1 MSAPAFEAA
10 VRRVSASSSGRGLGA
25 ARRVGSAHRVARV
38 SHRQHA
44 SFRTARAERVRR
56 RGAAAAPCAEK
67 YAVSTE
73 DAKAMFDARF
83 PPGSVPVAVRETAC
97 GRGLVALRPID
108 EGDLLLSVPWRHT
121 VHVFEGGHDD
131 PDDLRLALE
140 LLRVLDGG
148 GADAP
153 EDERVSVWRAY
164 RPMLPS
170 STGAAA
176 FWTERNVDELQHADA
191 VEETRAL
198 RLQFEASATRRAD
211 ATHTKEDILWA
222 LSMVHSRSFSVTT
235 PEGTA
240 RALVPFADLF
250 NHKPE
255 SPAQAR
261 NTDAVLQAALA
272 AERRA
277 DDEKTND
284 DAKHRS
290 NEGSSNDGNAPPRAN
305 AHARSGEPW
314 SVTHDDALGFDAS
327 ARFEMRSIW
336 RYAEGEEVFITYGH
350 ETSAELLASYG
361 FFPAPNAGDF
371 VRLYAD
377 MQDILDD
384 DRYLSRDANRDAA
397 LAMEREAVMW
407 SALAVDA
414 PLAVRPGGV
423 AAAAHLLGCLR
434 LMHARG
440 STLGAL
446 RDEDVPHIGHSTFV
460 WHGDAPCG
468 LWAEACRDV
477 AMDDASTPSAAGAV
491 ERGDEDLRVAV
502 DRAALGQAA
511 ARCVEM
517 LAEFPTSLEEDEA
530 TLRELAN
537 ASRGDEDEADLESAE
552 QFAVAVAYRVSVKRL
567 LGAFLEECL
576 AMGVP
581 PSEW

>member
-25 ARRVGSAHRVARV
+25 AHRVGSAHRVARV

-44 SFRTARAERVRR
+44 SSRKARAARVRR
-56 RGAAAAPCAEK
+56 RGSAAAPCAEK

-121 VHVFEGGHDD
+121 VHVFEGGDDD

-148 GADAP
+148 DGDDGP
-153 EDERVSVWRAY
+153 EDERVAVWRAY

-176 FWTERNVDELQHADA
+176 FWTKRNVDELQHADA
-191 VEETRAL
+191 VEETHAL
-198 RLQFEASATRRAD
+198 RARFEASATRHAD
-211 ATHTKEDILWA
+211 ATRSKTDILWA
-222 LSMVHSRSFSVTT
+222 LSLVHSRSFSVAT

-240 RALVPFADLF
+240 RALVPFADMF

-261 NTDAVLQAALA
+261 RTDAALRAALA
-272 AERRA
+272 P
-277 DDEKTND
+277 
-284 DAKHRS
+284 
-290 NEGSSNDGNAPPRAN
+290 APTGAAARAN
-305 AHARSGEPW
+305 DVRARSGEPW
-314 SVTHDDALGFDAS
+314 SVTFDQGSLGFEATAS
-327 ARFEMRSIW
+327 FEMRSIW
-336 RYAEGEEVFITYGH
+336 RHDAGEEVFITYGH

-361 FFPAPNAGDF
+361 FFPSPNAGDF
-371 VRLYAD
+371 VRLYANV
-377 MQDILDD
+377 QDILDD
-384 DRYLSRDANRDAA
+384 DRYLSREGNAA
-397 LAMEREAVMW
+397 GLAMEHEAVMW
-407 SALAVDA
+407 NALAVDA

-468 LWAEACRDV
+468 LWTESCDDLSLGISGIEEGISGIAEPEEP
-477 AMDDASTPSAAGAV
+477 DDAR
-491 ERGDEDLRVAV
+491 EREAV

-517 LAEFPTSLEEDEA
+517 LAEFPTTLEEDEA
-530 TLRELAN
+530 TLRALGGGVRDVN
-537 ASRGDEDEADLESAE
+537 DGDASEDTSAESAE
-552 QFAVAVAYRVSVKRL
+552 QYAVAVAYRATVKRL
-567 LGAFLEECL
+567 LGEFLEECL
-576 AMGVP
+576 AMGVT

>member
-10 VRRVSASSSGRGLGA
+10 VRRVSASSVDRGLGA

-83 PPGSVPVAVRETAC
+83 PLGSVPVAVRETAC

-108 EGDLLLSVPWRHT
+108 EGDLLLSIPWRHA
-121 VHVFEGGHDD
+121 VHVFEGGHED

-140 LLRVLDGG
+140 LLRVLDSGG
-148 GADAP
+148 DGP
-153 EDERVSVWRAY
+153 EDERVAVWREY

-176 FWTERNVDELQHADA
+176 FWTKRNVDELQHADA
-191 VEETRAL
+191 VEETHAL
-198 RLQFEASATRRAD
+198 RLRFEASATRHAN
-211 ATHTKEDILWA
+211 ATHSKKDILWA
-222 LSMVHSRSFSVTT
+222 LSLVHSRSFSVAT

-261 NTDAVLQAALA
+261 RTDAALQSALRGGTA
-272 AERRA
+272 TDKKTETTGT
-277 DDEKTND
+277 TND
-284 DAKHRS
+284 V
-290 NEGSSNDGNAPPRAN
+290 
-305 AHARSGEPW
+305 HARSGEPW
-314 SVTHDDALGFDAS
+314 SVTFDPALGFEAAAS
-327 ARFEMRSIW
+327 FEMRSIW
-336 RYAEGEEVFITYGH
+336 RHDAGEEVFITYGH

-361 FFPAPNAGDF
+361 FFPTPNAGDF
-371 VRLYAD
+371 VRLYANV
-377 MQDILDD
+377 QDILDD
-384 DRYLSRDANRDAA
+384 DRYLSREGNAPA
-397 LAMEREAVMW
+397 LAIEREAVMW
-407 SALAVDA
+407 NALAVEA

-434 LMHARG
+434 LMHARD

-468 LWAEACRDV
+468 LWAESCDDLSDERSSVIV
-477 AMDDASTPSAAGAV
+477 AVASSEPD
-491 ERGDEDLRVAV
+491 ERSAV

-517 LAEFPTSLEEDEA
+517 LAEFPTTLEEDEA
-530 TLRELAN
+530 TLRAIAN
-537 ASRGDEDEADLESAE
+537 GDENNWGEGEDARECAE
-552 QFAVAVAYRVSVKRL
+552 QFAVAVAYRVTVKRL
-567 LGAFLEECL
+567 LSEFLEECL
-576 AMGVP
+576 ATGVT

>member
-1 MSAPAFEAA
+1 MSAPAFDAA
-10 VRRVSASSSGRGLGA
+10 ARCVSASSSGRGLGA
-25 ARRVGSAHRVARV
+25 ARRVASARRVARV
-38 SHRQHA
+38 SHRRHA
-44 SFRTARAERVRR
+44 SLRAARAERVRR

-73 DAKAMFDARF
+73 DATAMFDARF
-83 PPGSVPVAVRETAC
+83 PPGSVPVALRETAC

-108 EGDLLLSVPWRHT
+108 EGDLLLSIPWRHT
-121 VHVFEGGHDD
+121 VHVFEDGDDD

-140 LLRVLDGG
+140 LLRVLDDGG
-148 GADAP
+148 DGP
-153 EDERVSVWRAY
+153 EDERVAIWRDY

-176 FWTERNVDELQHADA
+176 FWTKENVDELQHADA
-191 VEETRAL
+191 VDETHAL
-198 RLQFEASATRRAD
+198 RARFEAGATRRAD
-211 ATHTKEDILWA
+211 KKHSKKNILWA
-222 LSMVHSRSFSVTT
+222 LSLVHSRSFSVAT

-261 NTDAVLQAALA
+261 QTDALLQAALR
-272 AERRA
+272 EN
-277 DDEKTND
+277 K
-284 DAKHRS
+284 DARS
-290 NEGSSNDGNAPPRAN
+290 
-305 AHARSGEPW
+305 AHVRSGEPW
-314 SVTHDDALGFDAS
+314 SVTFDGTSDSNFEANGGS
-327 ARFEMRSIW
+327 FEMRAIW
-336 RYAEGEEVFITYGH
+336 RHEPGEEVFITYGH

-371 VRLYAD
+371 VRLYRD
-377 MQDILDD
+377 MQDVLDD
-384 DRYLSRDANRDAA
+384 DRYLSRDGANAA

-407 SALAVDA
+407 NALAVEA

-423 AAAAHLLGCLR
+423 ANAAHLLGCLR

-440 STLGAL
+440 ATLGLL

-460 WHGDAPCG
+460 WQGDAPCG
-468 LWAEACRDV
+468 LWAESCGEVYENEDKARSSVAVAERPDVPRLEEDARD
-477 AMDDASTPSAAGAV
+477 
-491 ERGDEDLRVAV
+491 AV

-517 LAEFPTSLEEDEA
+517 LAEFPTTLEEDEA
-530 TLRELAN
+530 TLLTVADGSFFLSFRTHE
-537 ASRGDEDEADLESAE
+537 EDEAERESAE
-552 QFAVAVAYRVSVKRL
+552 QYAVAVAYRATVKRL
-567 LGAFLEECL
+567 LAGFVEECL
-576 AMGVP
+576 EMGVE

>member
-25 ARRVGSAHRVARV
+25 VRRVGSAHRVARV

-153 EDERVSVWRAY
+153 EDERVAVWRAY

-272 AERRA
+272 AERCA

-284 DAKHRS
+284 DA
-290 NEGSSNDGNAPPRAN
+290 NAPPRAN

-434 LMHARG
+434 LMHAHG
-440 STLGAL
+440 ATLGAL

-468 LWAEACRDV
+468 LWTESCDDLSLGISGIEEGISGIAEPEEP
-477 AMDDASTPSAAGAV
+477 DDAR
-491 ERGDEDLRVAV
+491 EREAV

-517 LAEFPTSLEEDEA
+517 LAEFPTTLEEDEA
-530 TLRELAN
+530 TLRALGGGVRDVN
-537 ASRGDEDEADLESAE
+537 DGDASEDTSAESAE
-552 QFAVAVAYRVSVKRL
+552 QYAVAVAYRATVKRL
-567 LGAFLEECL
+567 LGEFLEECL
-576 AMGVP
+576 AMGVT

>member
-10 VRRVSASSSGRGLGA
+10 VRRVSASSVGRGLGA

-73 DAKAMFDARF
+73 DATAMFDARF
-83 PPGSVPVAVRETAC
+83 PPGSVPVALRETAC

-153 EDERVSVWRAY
+153 EDERVAVWRAY

-272 AERRA
+272 AERCT

-284 DAKHRS
+284 DAKRVT
-290 NEGSSNDGNAPPRAN
+290 NDGNASPRAN
-305 AHARSGEPW
+305 AQARSGEPW
-314 SVTHDDALGFDAS
+314 SVTHDDALGFDSS

-434 LMHARG
+434 LMHAHG
-440 STLGAL
+440 ATLGAL

-460 WHGDAPCG
+460 WHGDNPCG

-477 AMDDASTPSAAGAV
+477 AMDDASSTPSAAGAV

-576 AMGVP
+576 AMGVR

>member
-272 AERRA
+272 AERCA

-284 DAKHRS
+284 DA
-290 NEGSSNDGNAPPRAN
+290 NAPPRAN

-434 LMHARG
+434 LMHAHG
-440 STLGAL
+440 ATLGAL
-446 RDEDVPHIGHSTFV
+446 RDQNVPHIGHSTFV

-477 AMDDASTPSAAGAV
+477 AMDDASPTPSTAGAV
-491 ERGDEDLRVAV
+491 EREDEDLRMAV

-530 TLRELAN
+530 TLLTVADGSFFVSFRTHESDLAE
-537 ASRGDEDEADLESAE
+537 RESAE
-552 QFAVAVAYRVSVKRL
+552 QYAVAVAYRATVKRL
-567 LGAFLEECL
+567 LAGFVEECL
-576 AMGVP
+576 EMGVE

>member
-25 ARRVGSAHRVARV
+25 VRRVGSAHRVARV

-56 RGAAAAPCAEK
+56 RGTAAAPCAEK

-153 EDERVSVWRAY
+153 EDERVAVWRAY

-272 AERRA
+272 AERCA

-284 DAKHRS
+284 DA
-290 NEGSSNDGNAPPRAN
+290 NAPPRAN

-434 LMHARG
+434 LMHAHG
-440 STLGAL
+440 ATLGAL
-446 RDEDVPHIGHSTFV
+446 RDQDVPHIGHSTFV

-477 AMDDASTPSAAGAV
+477 AMDDASPTPSAAGAV
-491 ERGDEDLRVAV
+491 EREDEDLRMAV

-537 ASRGDEDEADLESAE
+537 TSEDEDEDESDESDESDLESAE

-576 AMGVP
+576 AMGVR

>member
-25 ARRVGSAHRVARV
+25 VRRVGSAHRVARV

-153 EDERVSVWRAY
+153 EDERVAVWRAY

-272 AERRA
+272 AERCA

-284 DAKHRS
+284 DA
-290 NEGSSNDGNAPPRAN
+290 NAPPRAN

-434 LMHARG
+434 LMHAHG
-440 STLGAL
+440 ATLGAL
-446 RDEDVPHIGHSTFV
+446 RDQDVPHIGHSTFV

-477 AMDDASTPSAAGAV
+477 AMDDASPTPSAAGAV
-491 ERGDEDLRVAV
+491 EREDEDLRMAV

-537 ASRGDEDEADLESAE
+537 TSEDEDEDESDESDESDLESAE

-576 AMGVP
+576 AMGVR

>member
-25 ARRVGSAHRVARV
+25 VRRVGSAHRVARV

-153 EDERVSVWRAY
+153 EDERVAVWRAY

-272 AERRA
+272 AERCA

-284 DAKHRS
+284 DA
-290 NEGSSNDGNAPPRAN
+290 NAPPRAN

-434 LMHARG
+434 LMHAHG
-440 STLGAL
+440 ATLGAL
-446 RDEDVPHIGHSTFV
+446 RDQDVPHIGHSTFV

-477 AMDDASTPSAAGAV
+477 AMDDASPTPSAAGAV

-537 ASRGDEDEADLESAE
+537 TSEDEDEDESDESDESDLESAE

>member
-10 VRRVSASSSGRGLGA
+10 VRRVSASSVGRGLGA

-56 RGAAAAPCAEK
+56 RDAAAAPCAEK

-153 EDERVSVWRAY
+153 EDERVAVWRAY

-272 AERRA
+272 AERCA

-284 DAKHRS
+284 DAKRVT
-290 NEGSSNDGNAPPRAN
+290 NDGNASPRAN
-305 AHARSGEPW
+305 AQARSGEPW
-314 SVTHDDALGFDAS
+314 SVTHDDALGFDSS

-434 LMHARG
+434 LMHAHG
-440 STLGAL
+440 ATLGAL

-460 WHGDAPCG
+460 WHGDNPCG

-477 AMDDASTPSAAGAV
+477 AMDDASSTPSAAGAV

-537 ASRGDEDEADLESAE
+537 TSRGDEDEADLESAE

-576 AMGVP
+576 AMGVR

>member
-1 MSAPAFEAA
+1 MSAPAFDAA
-10 VRRVSASSSGRGLGA
+10 ARCVSASSSGRGLGA
-25 ARRVGSAHRVARV
+25 ARRVASAHRVARV
-38 SHRQHA
+38 SHRRHA
-44 SFRTARAERVRR
+44 SLRAARAERVRR

-73 DAKAMFDARF
+73 DATAMFDARF

-108 EGDLLLSVPWRHT
+108 EGDLLLSIPWRHT
-121 VHVFEGGHDD
+121 VHVFEDGDDD

-140 LLRVLDGG
+140 LLRVLDDGG
-148 GADAP
+148 DGP
-153 EDERVSVWRAY
+153 EDERVAIWRDY

-176 FWTERNVDELQHADA
+176 FWTKQNVDELQHADA
-191 VEETRAL
+191 VDETHAL
-198 RLQFEASATRRAD
+198 RMKFEAGATRRAD
-211 ATHTKEDILWA
+211 AKHSKKDILWA
-222 LSMVHSRSFSVTT
+222 LSLVHSRSFSVAT

-261 NTDAVLQAALA
+261 QTDAVLQAALL
-272 AERRA
+272 
-277 DDEKTND
+277 EKRFEK
-284 DAKHRS
+284 DA
-290 NEGSSNDGNAPPRAN
+290 

-314 SVTHDDALGFDAS
+314 SVTFDETLGFEAGAS
-327 ARFEMRSIW
+327 FEMRAIW
-336 RYAEGEEVFITYGH
+336 RNEPGEEVFITYGH

-371 VRLYAD
+371 VRLYTD
-377 MQDILDD
+377 VQDVLDD
-384 DRYLSRDANRDAA
+384 DRYLSRDGLAAA

-407 SALAVDA
+407 SALAVEA

-423 AAAAHLLGCLR
+423 ANAAHLLGCLR
-434 LMHARG
+434 LMHAHG
-440 STLGAL
+440 ATLGAL

-460 WHGDAPCG
+460 WQGDAPCG
-468 LWAEACRDV
+468 LWAESCGEEYEESSV
-477 AMDDASTPSAAGAV
+477 AVAEPPRAS
-491 ERGDEDLRVAV
+491 DERVAV

-517 LAEFPTSLEEDEA
+517 LAEFPTTLEEDEA
-530 TLRELAN
+530 TLATFSVADGSFFLSLTNE
-537 ASRGDEDEADLESAE
+537 EDEAERESAE
-552 QFAVAVAYRVSVKRL
+552 QYAVAVAYRATVKRL
-567 LGAFLEECL
+567 LAGFVEECL
-576 AMGVP
+576 EMGVE